1 MAERY
6 RNELFDSII
15 LWGSQFV
22 HHWKSAVPE
31 NPMQETTL
39 AWETQQ
45 ETRER
50 TNNWKGGKLVTT
62 ESASMSDIP

>member
-31 NPMQETTL
+31 KPMQETTL
-39 AWETQQ
+39 A
-45 ETRER
+45 
-50 TNNWKGGKLVTT
+50 
-62 ESASMSDIP
+62 